1 MTLTIIEIIII
12 LLLSAFFSGM
22 EIAFVSSNK
31 LRVELDRSDASLTS
45 KILTIFYT
53 RPNDFIST
61 LLVGNNIALVI
72 YGILMAGVINE
83 FVLSPIHLNQ
93 NDWLNVALQT
103 IISTL
108 IVLVTGEFLPK
119 TLFKINPNRML
130 KIFAVPAFIIYIL
143 LYPVSKFTSALSR
156 GILRL
161 MGLKINKKASE
172 QAFTK

>member
-61 LLVGNNIALVI
+61 LLVGNNIALVV

-93 NDWLNVALQT
+93 HEGLNVALQT
-103 IISTL
+103 IIQ
-108 IVLVTGEFLPK
+108 P
-119 TLFKINPNRML
+119 
-130 KIFAVPAFIIYIL
+130 
-143 LYPVSKFTSALSR
+143 
-156 GILRL
+156 
-161 MGLKINKKASE
+161 
-172 QAFTK
+172 

>member
-1 MTLTIIEIIII
+1 MI
-12 LLLSAFFSGM
+12 
-22 EIAFVSSNK
+22 SSRPFWRK
-31 LRVELDRSDASLTS
+31 QHRVGRLWYFNGRSDQR
-45 KILTIFYT
+45 I
-53 RPNDFIST
+53 
-61 LLVGNNIALVI
+61 
-72 YGILMAGVINE
+72 
-83 FVLSPIHLNQ
+83 VLSPIHLNQ
-93 NDWLNVALQT
+93 HEGLNVALQT

-161 MGLKINKKASE
+161 MGLKVNKKASE
-172 QAFTK
+172 QAFTKIDLDNLYNPVSNRLKMKTTLRMKSRYSKMPYTSRKSRYGTVWYHGQK